1 MHSLQ
6 DKTAPSAATS
16 IPSELLSESLF
27 STSRWVRVTT
37 SFFVIMVLAVA
48 GGCAGDGTEEGE
60 GIDGKAD
67 GWADSSEPRETVGV
81 ASEHI
86 HSWDSDD
93 EALDIY
99 FIPFN
104 DVEDEIARE
113 LQVARESI
121 RVAMYNLR
129 SERLGWLLLQRQ
141 LDGLDVEVYWDA
153 RQMEKPHNTLDDELR
168 EAGLNIIPVLNTNSD
183 YSTLH
188 DKLAVIDDH
197 VVFMGSANWG
207 DSALHQNNEVI
218 LALRSTELAAVVDEE
233 LDELVSGD
241 HAPRSGDADSRVQL
255 YFSPDDRV
263 DRVIE
268 QQIDAAEHTIYAAVF
283 SFRLSWLAEA
293 LVEAHER
300 GVEVVLITDEKQSS
314 TTWVDDM
321 VRDAGVPVIEVLN
334 ETGPYNAMHHKFV
347 VIDGDTT
354 LVGSYNWTYTA
365 TFHSYEDLAVIADD
379 REVAAA
385 FEGEFG
391 RVWQRY
397 APEQP
402 NPITAT
408 TPVEVMVQC
417 DDTQWGDSLVLVGN
431 APELGDWDPQRGVH
445 LSGDGWP
452 TWNGLVNM
460 RAGSAFS
467 YKFVILSADGSVRW
481 ESGEDRLALLATD
494 PDEYQVR
501 LQHEFRY

>member
-1 MHSLQ
+1 MQHEEKKCESSATASLWRSFIEALLCPPWWARSGISLLIVA
-6 DKTAPSAATS
+6 TA
-16 IPSELLSESLF
+16 LSLTACVGEE
-27 STSRWVRVTT
+27 T
-37 SFFVIMVLAVA
+37 
-48 GGCAGDGTEEGE
+48 GDGEGLD
-60 GIDGKAD
+60 DGKAD
-67 GWADSSEPRETVGV
+67 GWADSSVPREVVGV
-81 ASEHI
+81 ANEHI
-86 HSWDSDD
+86 HGWDSDD
-93 EALDIY
+93 EDLDIY

-104 DVEDEIARE
+104 DIEDEIARE

-129 SERLGWLLLQRQ
+129 SERLGWLLLERQ
-141 LDGLDVEVYWDA
+141 LDGLQVEVYWDA

-168 EAGLNIIPVLNTNSD
+168 EAGLNIIPVLNTNSN

-207 DSALHQNNEVI
+207 NSALHQNNECI
-218 LALRSTELAAVVDEE
+218 LALRSTELAAVVDAE

-241 HAPRSGDADSRVQL
+241 HQPRTGDADSRVQL

-263 DRVIE
+263 DTVIE
-268 QQIDAAEHTIYAAVF
+268 RYIDNAEHTIYAAVF

-293 LVEAHER
+293 MIEAHER

-314 TTWVDDM
+314 NTWVDDM
-321 VRDAGVPVIEVLN
+321 VREAGIRVIEVLN
-334 ETGPYNAMHHKFV
+334 DVGPYNAMHHKFV

-365 TFHSYEDLAVIADD
+365 TFHSYEDLAVIEDD
-379 REVAAA
+379 TEVAAA

-397 APEQP
+397 APDQP

-408 TPVEVMVQC
+408 VPVEITVQC
-417 DDTQWGDSLVLVGN
+417 EDTQWGDSLVLVGS
-431 APELGDWDPQRGVH
+431 APELGSWDPLQGVR
-445 LSGDGWP
+445 LSGDEWP
-452 TWNGLVNM
+452 LWNGVIDM
-460 RAGSAFS
+460 RAGSAFE
-467 YKFVILSADGSVRW
+467 YKFVVLSEDGNTRW
-481 ESGEDRLALLATD
+481 ESGENRLALLATD
-494 PDEYQVR
+494 LDEHQVR
-501 LQHEFRY
+501 LRHEFRY